1 MIVARSYANNKLE
14 TTTIEKTSFLKK
26 TVWINCENPTKEE
39 INKLTKKIGVSH
51 ADIVDCLDQ
60 SEKPRLQRDQNYF
73 FFIIGVPR
81 RRGEKEEI
89 VTSPLGVFVGKRFLL
104 TVHKHKIK
112 SLSNFLKDEESLIQI
127 FKQGHE
133 RIIYNLLMSV
143 LKDFYVIIEEFEQ
156 NLEKVENRVIK
167 TESDRVQHDILD
179 LKKTLL
185 YVRRTLIDNRDV
197 IDAVKESTLIKK
209 RALLYDLYIEF
220 VQQIDMVELA
230 RERLTSVLEIYF
242 SSVSNKLN
250 EKMKYFTIIASLI
263 LLPTLISGI
272 YGMNFIALPLK
283 EHNYGFWIM
292 LGVMLFG
299 MLMMLLFFRK
309 KKWI

>member
-1 MIVARSYANNKLE
+1 MIIARSYANNKLE

-26 TVWINCENPTKEE
+26 TVWINCENPSKEE
-39 INKLTKKIGVSH
+39 INKLTKKTGVSH

-73 FFIIGVPR
+73 FFIIGVPIR
-81 RRGEKEEI
+81 KGEKEEI
-89 VTSPLGVFVGKRFLL
+89 VTSPLGIFVGKRFLL
-104 TVHKHKIK
+104 TVHKFKIK
-112 SLSNFLKDEESLIQI
+112 ALSDFVKNEEDLKPVFQ
-127 FKQGHE
+127 QGQE

-143 LKDFYVIIEEFEQ
+143 LKDFYVIIEELEQ
-156 NLEKVENRVIK
+156 NLEKIETKVIK
-167 TESDRVQHDILD
+167 TESERIQHDILG

-197 IDAVKESTLIKK
+197 INSVKESTLVKK

-242 SSVSNKLN
+242 SSVSNNLN
-250 EKMKYFTIIASLI
+250 EKMKY
-263 LLPTLISGI
+263 
-272 YGMNFIALPLK
+272 
-283 EHNYGFWIM
+283 
-292 LGVMLFG
+292 
-299 MLMMLLFFRK
+299 
-309 KKWI
+309 